1 MVELAW
7 QELLTADRVSAE
19 LVAAAHAEPQLR
31 QLFPWVGMWELH
43 FSRCTEKRW
52 TWDVP
57 YIGATAAGPGHAG
70 PSYVAGP
77 LRTQKIGEAATAQ
90 EAVAMVVDR
99 LPRNSGPAFTGSPE
113 ELAAYEQA
121 RQQDNRSG
129 RTHHTVNTRQTTR
142 LRP

>member
-1 MVELAW
+1 MNNRATGAVELAW
-7 QELLTADRVSAE
+7 QELLNADRVSAE
-19 LVAAAHAEPQLR
+19 LVAVAYAEPELR

-57 YIGATAAGPGHAG
+57 YIGATAAGADHAG
-70 PSYVAGP
+70 PYYVAGP

-99 LPRNSGPAFTGSPE
+99 LPPNSRPAFNGSPE
-113 ELAAYEQA
+113 QLAAYEQT
-121 RQQDNRSG
+121 QQ
-129 RTHHTVNTRQTTR
+129 
-142 LRP
+142 